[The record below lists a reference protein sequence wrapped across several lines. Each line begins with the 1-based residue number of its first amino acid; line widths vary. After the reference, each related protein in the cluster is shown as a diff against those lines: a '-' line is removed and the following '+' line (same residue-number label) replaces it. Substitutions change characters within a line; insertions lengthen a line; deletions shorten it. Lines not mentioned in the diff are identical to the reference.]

1 MAKKIKDENG
11 NTYVQKKPF
20 YKRVWFWVL
29 IVLVIIIGASAMG
42 GKKGNSAKPTPASSN
57 SSSSTSNGIT
67 KSQWDK
73 IKLSE
78 SDGNSVDSVKKA
90 FGKPNSTSTSTVE
103 NVKADMYTW
112 NHVANASLGGTV
124 VIGFSNDHAISKSIA
139 NLKVSRS
146 KKITLNDFNT
156 IQNGQTKSQVES
168 KFGKPDGYDIST
180 IAGQT
185 TEIWMYTS
193 GIKGS
198 AGANFNVTFSND
210 AVSGMTQSSM
220 E

>member
-20 YKRVWFWVL
+20 YKRVWFWILV
-29 IVLVIIIGASAMG
+29 VLVVIIGASAMD
-42 GKKGNSAKPTPASSN
+42 GKKGTGAKSAPASSK
-57 SSSSTSNGIT
+57 SSSTASNGIT

-78 SDGNSVDSVKKA
+78 SDGDSVNSVKKD

-112 NHVANASLGGTV
+112 NRVANASLGGTV
-124 VIGFSNDHAISKSIA
+124 VVGFSDGHAISKSIA

-156 IQNGQTKSQVES
+156 IQNGQTKSQIES
-168 KFGKPDGYDIST
+168 KFGKPNGYDIST

-185 TEIWMYTS
+185 TEIWTYTS

-198 AGANFNVTFSND
+198 AGANFNVTFTND